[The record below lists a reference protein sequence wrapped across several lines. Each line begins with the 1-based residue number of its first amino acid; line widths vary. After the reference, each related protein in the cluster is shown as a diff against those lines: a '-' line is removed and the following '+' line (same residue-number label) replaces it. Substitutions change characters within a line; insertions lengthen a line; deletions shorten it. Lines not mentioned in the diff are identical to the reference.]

1 MTSVGYI
8 ATFRMAAP
16 TQAAVFMKI
25 LLILARS
32 LAGAGG
38 CVLAG
43 LGSVWLTRVL
53 GKASFS
59 AGILGG
65 ASSLH
70 LARSIYLPDSV
81 TDLQVP
87 RTPSPDSGRQ
97 KTGGQGTCVASALI
111 CRVALARLIY

>member
-32 LAGAGG
+32 LASAGG

-43 LGSVWLTRVL
+43 LGSVWLTWVL

-81 TDLQVP
+81 TNLQDP
-87 RTPSPDSGRQ
+87 FSCQRETAD
-97 KTGGQGTCVASALI
+97 GGQDTCVASALI
-111 CRVALARLIY
+111 CHVALARLIY